1 MKSTRPGDQRLVR
14 EINLSSVLSYLH
26 TEAPLSRSQLASLTG
41 LNKSTIS
48 SLIEELIE
56 RGLVYEVGLDSSGA
70 GRPATSLEL
79 NPGAGLIVGVELGVD
94 FISVILTD
102 FLGNIEWRCR
112 HETDPTMEQETIVA
126 DALNLVGQAMSAN
139 RSPSRRLLGVGLALP
154 GLVDI
159 QEGILTFSPN
169 LQWRNVPLGKIFSDY
184 TGAPVYVDNDANASA
199 VGEHLFGIARKSE
212 HFIFVIAGVGVGAG
226 LFLNG
231 DLYRGAGGFAG
242 EIGHTTLV
250 NGQNRPCRCG
260 NRGCWENFAN
270 QYALIERVRAR
281 LDVGRRSLISQMMG
295 AQNGLLTI
303 SVINQAASAGD
314 AEALEALNETGA
326 MIGLELANLVNIFN
340 PQLVVIGGSLSLG
353 GEHMLPAIQSA
364 VAEHT
369 FPESR
374 RDLEIAI
381 SAFGTDASVMG
392 AVALVVKSILSN
404 PTRVARRLS

>member
-1 MKSTRPGDQRLVR
+1 MKPPRPGDQTLVR
-14 EINLSSVLSYLH
+14 EINLSSVLSYLQ
-26 TEAPLSRSQLASLTG
+26 TEAPLSRSQLAILTS

-48 SLIEELIE
+48 SLVEELIE
-56 RGLVYEVGLDSSGA
+56 RGLVHEAGLDVSGT
-70 GRPATSLEL
+70 GRPATCLEL
-79 NPGAGLIVGVELGVD
+79 NPGAGAIVGVELGVD

-102 FLGNIEWRCR
+102 FLGNIEWRR
-112 HETDPTMEQETIVA
+112 RQEVDPTTQQEIIVA
-126 DALNLVGQAMSAN
+126 AALDLVDQAMDTN
-139 RSPSRRLLGVGLALP
+139 HSPQKRLLGVGLALP

-159 QEGILTFSPN
+159 QRGILTFSPN
-169 LQWRNVPLGKIFSDY
+169 LQWRDVPLGKIFSDH

-199 VGEHLFGIARKSE
+199 VGEHLFGVAQKSE
-212 HFIFVIAGVGVGAG
+212 NFLFVIAGVGVGAG

-242 EIGHTTLV
+242 EIGHTILA
-250 NGQNRPCRCG
+250 NGQARHCRCG

-281 LDVGRRSLISQMMG
+281 LDVGRRSLIPQLMRE
-295 AQNGLLTI
+295 QNGLLTV
-303 SVINQAASAGD
+303 SVINQAADAGD
-314 AEALEALNETGA
+314 LEALDALNETGA
-326 MIGLELANLVNIFN
+326 LIGLELANLVNIFN
-340 PQLVVIGGSLSLG
+340 PQMVVIGGSISIG
-353 GEHMLPAIQSA
+353 GEHMLSAIQSA

-404 PTRVARRLS
+404 PTRVARQSS